1 MKCTPLVPGTRC
13 GGWVIAAATIT
24 VVLTLFH
31 VKSADAACT
40 LSGPTTWT
48 LGSSG
53 SWSVNGNWTPAT
65 FPNSSG
71 TNVCIVDGV
80 STVTLSASVSTASL
94 QLAAGNALDIAIGNS
109 LSVSGPAIVNAGT
122 ITLNGGGATNT
133 IVQIGNSLS
142 LSGGG
147 VVNMSI
153 AGGGGSAFL
162 RGSGVT
168 LTNTDNTIQGAG
180 FIGDSG
186 ALGFVNQA
194 TVDANA
200 SGLAL
205 NLNAGNGDVTNTGLL
220 EASSGGTLQLFNTIN
235 NAGGNITVADSTST
249 VLLNGATVQGGTL
262 NNSAGGVFETN
273 PGGAATLDNVTISAG
288 STYTAST
295 GSTTTLL
302 DGLTNRGTLQVNGG
316 GATNAIV
323 QIGNSLSLSGG
334 GVMNMS
340 IAGGGGS
347 AFLRGSGV
355 TLTNTNN
362 IIEGAGF
369 IGDSGALAFVNGSAG
384 TLLANASGQSLTV
397 GGGGG
402 AVT

>member
-1 MKCTPLVPGTRC
+1 MKCTPLVPGTCR
-13 GGWVIAAATIT
+13 GGWVIAAAVIT
-24 VVLTLFH
+24 VVLTLLH
-31 VKSADAACT
+31 VESADAACT
-40 LSGPTTWT
+40 LSSPTTWT

-53 SWSVNGNWTPAT
+53 SWTVNGNWTPAT

-94 QLAAGNALDIAIGNS
+94 QLASGNALDIAIGNS

-122 ITLNGGGATNT
+122 ITLNGGGATNA

-168 LTNTDNTIQGAG
+168 LTNTDNIIEGAG

-186 ALGFVNQA
+186 ALAFVNQA

-205 NLNAGNGDVTNTGLL
+205 NLNAGNGGITNTGLL
-220 EASSGGTLQLFNTIN
+220 KASSGGTLQLFNTIN

-249 VLLNGATVQGGTL
+249 VLLNGATVKGGTL
-262 NNSAGGVFETN
+262 NNTHTGGTFETF
-273 PGGAATLDNVTISAG
+273 PG
-288 STYTAST
+288 
-295 GSTTTLL
+295 
-302 DGLTNRGTLQVNGG
+302 
-316 GATNAIV
+316 
-323 QIGNSLSLSGG
+323 
-334 GVMNMS
+334 
-340 IAGGGGS
+340 
-347 AFLRGSGV
+347 
-355 TLTNTNN
+355 
-362 IIEGAGF
+362 
-369 IGDSGALAFVNGSAG
+369 
-384 TLLANASGQSLTV
+384 
-397 GGGGG
+397 
-402 AVT
+402 